1 MKTHREPI
9 PRPDPEARER
19 LLNFTPGMFRRLVE
33 ASGMAVSVHDK
44 NLFPVWGN
52 NAYARLWGYSIE
64 EILDNHLDQKHILPA
79 ETLDLYWNVVLP
91 TVRQGNRWEG
101 EYVIRSK
108 DGTLRSVKGWFDPVT
123 DESGE
128 ITHVISIKQDLSD
141 LIRIREALGTAQKS
155 LKFISESTSDI
166 FFRLNL
172 HTGLYDY
179 LSPSVVRFS
188 GYSVQEY
195 QDNPMLLWQ
204 IVHPDWRDYLDEVL
218 QELLEGKVRD
228 EYVFQF
234 IHKSGEVFWASQRH
248 ILLRDK
254 HGHPVAVEGIATDI
268 TARKRAEERL
278 RASEEKYRFLA
289 ENTADAIWTMDDDY
303 CMVYATPSIKD
314 ISGYTPEEVQG
325 RPLREMVAEQSIP
338 RLEEALNQ
346 RREAEAEGDYA
357 LVSNLELEHIHKNGR
372 TFWAETV
379 IKRLLDDKGRP
390 IGFQGVS
397 RDVTIRREAGAAV
410 AASEARF
417 RTLFEDSPISLWEE
431 DLTRLKFYL
440 DELREQGVTDFRN
453 YFYENPES
461 LAKCASLVTVVD
473 VNKATLSLL
482 GATSKDELLGN
493 LDKILTDSS
502 MAAFTE
508 EIIMLAS
515 GGREYCGEIAN
526 RTLDGD
532 TIWVMVHFYVPDEYQ
547 ETLSRVIV
555 SLLDV
560 TPRRRAEE
568 ALMDSEE
575 RYRVLA
581 ENSQEGVI
589 VTQSG
594 SVRYVN
600 RSMMRITGYT
610 ADELEELNFADMV
623 HPDDRNEHTPRLAR
637 LGTGKDKTP
646 LGFFRILTKSGGTKW
661 VNMNV
666 KPIMWGGRD
675 ALMFILTDITRYK
688 ALESELLIA
697 HAQMEN
703 RVRKRTAE
711 LSKTNV
717 RLKAVAEE
725 RGQAQERI
733 QALTQQ
739 LIRVQEDERQRIA
752 RDLHD
757 NVAQDLSS
765 IMLKMETLFDGHPDA
780 DPELTGRGRAVTEI
794 LRHSIAS
801 VREIA
806 YGLRPPAL
814 DQLGLVQALDNLCHE
829 AGSRYGFDVD
839 FFSTGIENISLDFD
853 VEINL
858 YRMVQEAVR
867 NICRHARATR
877 AVIRLVKSHPDIL
890 IRIEDNG
897 RGFFMKESLAKADAD
912 KRMGLRSMEERA
924 RLIGGSMEIQ
934 TLTGTGTRILFKVPI
949 ESARRHG

>member
-1 MKTHREPI
+1 MKIDRDTI
-9 PRPDPEARER
+9 ARPDAETRKR
-19 LLNFTPGMFRRLVE
+19 LMESDPALFRSLIE
-33 ASGMAVSVHDK
+33 ASGMAVSIHDK
-44 NLFPVWGN
+44 NLFPLWGN
-52 NAYARLWGYSIE
+52 QAYADLWGYPVD
-64 EILDNHLDQKHILPA
+64 EILDLPH
-79 ETLDLYWNVVLP
+79 ELVMPPESVELYRSSVLP
-91 TVRQGNRWEG
+91 NIRKGRPWEG
-101 EYVIRSK
+101 EYVIRAR
-108 DGTLRSVKGWFDPVT
+108 DGSLHTVKGWFDPIA
-123 DESGE
+123 DETGE
-128 ITHVISIKQDLSD
+128 VTHVIAIKQDLSD
-141 LIRIREALGTAQKS
+141 VIRMREALGAAEKS
-155 LKFISESTSDI
+155 LNFISDCTSDI

-179 LSPSVVRFS
+179 LSPSVERFS
-188 GYSVQEY
+188 GYTVREY
-195 QDNPMLLWQ
+195 QACPMLVRK
-204 IVHPDWRDYLDEVL
+204 IVHPDWHGYLDVIMEEML
-218 QELLEGKVRD
+218 AGTVRD
-228 EYVFQF
+228 ELEFQF
-234 IHKSGEVFWASQRH
+234 IHKSGKVHWASQRQ

-254 HGHPVAVEGIATDI
+254 NGEPVAVEGIATDI
-268 TARKRAEERL
+268 TARKEAEERL

-289 ENTADAIWTMDDDY
+289 ENTADVIWTMDNDY
-303 CMVYATPSIKD
+303 RLAYATPSIVD
-314 ISGYTPEEVQG
+314 ISGYTMEELQG
-325 RPLREMVAEQSIP
+325 RSFRRMITRPSLRRFDQ
-338 RLEEALNQ
+338 ALVR
-346 RREAEAEGDYA
+346 RRESERTGDYS
-357 LVSNLELEHIHKNGR
+357 LINSLELEHIHKDGG

-390 IGFQGVS
+390 CGFQGVS
-397 RDVTIRREAGAAV
+397 RDVTIRREAGEAIL
-410 AASEARF
+410 ASEARF

-431 DLTRLKFYL
+431 DLTKLKFYF
-440 DELREQGVTDFRN
+440 DELRERGVTDFRRF
-453 YFYENPES
+453 FYDNPEG
-461 LAKCASLVTVVD
+461 LARCAALVTVVD

-482 GATSKDELLGN
+482 GATSKEELFGN
-493 LDKILTDSS
+493 LDKVLTESS
-502 MAAFTE
+502 MAAFAE
-508 EIIMLAS
+508 EMILLAS
-515 GGREYCGEIAN
+515 GGREYCGEITN
-526 RTLDGD
+526 RTLDGE
-532 TIWVMVHFYVPDEYQ
+532 TIWVMVHFFVPDEYKD
-547 ETLSRVIV
+547 TLSRVIV

-589 VTQSG
+589 VMQNGTA
-594 SVRYVN
+594 RYVN
-600 RSMMRITGYT
+600 ESMLRITGYS
-610 ADELEELNFADMV
+610 ARELEELDFTDMV
-623 HPDDRNEHTPRLAR
+623 HPGDRNEHAPQFAR
-637 LGTGKDKTP
+637 LDSGEMNES
-646 LGFFRILTKSGGTKW
+646 LGSFRILTSSGGIKW
-661 VNMNV
+661 VNMSV
-666 KPIMWGGRD
+666 KPIMWGGRE
-675 ALMFILTDITRYK
+675 AQMLILTNITRYK

-711 LSKTNV
+711 LSKANV
-717 RLKAVAEE
+717 RLKAEAEE
-725 RGQAQERI
+725 RGKAQERI

-739 LIRVQEDERQRIA
+739 LIRVQEDERQRIS

-780 DPELTGRGRAVTEI
+780 DPELARRGEAVANV
-794 LRHSIAS
+794 LRNTIAS

-814 DQLGLVQALDNLCHE
+814 DQLGLVQALTNLCHD

-867 NICRHARATR
+867 NICRHAGATK

-897 RGFFMKESLAKADAD
+897 RGFPEDGPARTDPG
-912 KRMGLRSMEERA
+912 KRMGLQSMEERA
-924 RLIGGSMEIQ
+924 RLIGGSLEIQ